1 MKSGNAGST
10 KPPFR
15 LRPYRDGNR
24 RALRF
29 VVNFA
34 ENGKRS
40 RKFFETKREAESFV
54 QARNIEF
61 QNQGRERVEF
71 PSWLRIM
78 AGKCNARLEPFGK
91 TLEGATDHFV
101 RWLEASAKGCSV
113 ADLVVELLRSKL
125 ADGASEDHLADLRIR
140 LNRFTADMGE
150 QNAATVTTA
159 QIDDWLRALQLSPQS
174 RNNYRTV
181 LNNLFNFAISRG
193 YAVANPVER
202 TAKAK
207 VTRGAPE
214 ILTCTQAVAL
224 LNACDADTLPYVAI
238 SLFAGLRAAEA
249 ERLDWSEVDLDG
261 GHIQVKG
268 AKAKTGARRLIPI
281 SENLAAWIRPLARR
295 NVSVAPLALRDRLDA
310 AKARA
315 GFKTWPANAMRHSF
329 ASYRLAQCADA
340 ARVSLEMG
348 KSPQIIF
355 AHYRELV
362 KAKDAARYWQIT
374 PDADAGKK
382 VIAMKGA
389 A

>member
-1 MKSGNAGST
+1 MEGMKA
-10 KPPFR
+10 PFR
-15 LRPYRDGNR
+15 LRPYRDSNR
-24 RALRF
+24 PTLRF
-29 VVNFA
+29 VVNFQ
-34 ENGKRS
+34 ENGKRA
-40 RKFFETKREAESFV
+40 RKFFETKREADTFT

-61 QNQGRERVEF
+61 QNQGREGAEF
-71 PSWLRIM
+71 PSWLRVM
-78 AGKCNARLEPFGK
+78 ANDCNARLKAHGRTIK
-91 TLEGATDHFV
+91 DATDHFIAF
-101 RWLEASAKGCSV
+101 LEASAKSCTV
-113 ADLVVELLRSKL
+113 AELVAELLAAKT
-125 ADGASEDHLADLRIR
+125 ADGASKDHLADLRIR
-140 LNRFTADMGE
+140 LNRFAHTFGD
-150 QNAATVTTA
+150 QNAATATTA
-159 QIDDWLRALQLSPQS
+159 QIDDWLRGLELSPQS

-181 LNNLFNFAISRG
+181 LNNLFNFAVARG
-193 YAVANPVER
+193 YATANPVER

-214 ILTCTQAVAL
+214 ILTVPQAVAL
-224 LNACDADTLPYVAI
+224 LNACDSDTLPFVAI

-261 GHIQVKG
+261 GHIEVKG

-281 SENLAAWIRPLARR
+281 SDNLAAWIRPLARR
-295 NVSVAPLALRDRLDA
+295 NGPVAPLALRDRLDA

-348 KSPQIIF
+348 NSPQIIF

-362 KAKDAARYWQIT
+362 KPKDAARYWQIT

-382 VIAMKGA
+382 VVAMKGA

>member
-1 MKSGNAGST
+1 
-10 KPPFR
+10 
-15 LRPYRDGNR
+15 
-24 RALRF
+24 

-40 RKFFETKREAESFV
+40 RKIFETKREVESFV

-61 QNQGRERVEF
+61 QNQRRERVEF

-125 ADGASEDHLADLRIR
+125 ADGASKDHLADLRIR
-140 LNRFTADMGE
+140 LNRFAQAFGE
-150 QNAATVTTA
+150 QNAATATTA
-159 QIDDWLRALQLSPQS
+159 QIDDWLRALELSPQS

-181 LNNLFNFAISRG
+181 LNNLFNFAVSRG

-224 LNACDADTLPYVAI
+224 LNTCDADTLPYVAI

-281 SENLAAWIRPLARR
+281 SENLAAWVRPLARR
-295 NVSVAPLALRDRLDA
+295 NGSVAPLCPPRPSRRCQGPRRLQDVARKCDA
-310 AKARA
+310 SLVRIL
-315 GFKTWPANAMRHSF
+315 PPRAMRRRRPRIAGNGQKSANHFRALPRTCESKGRRALLANHARRRCREKGYCDERSRMSRTKNT
-329 ASYRLAQCADA
+329 ASSIHR
-340 ARVSLEMG
+340 
-348 KSPQIIF
+348 
-355 AHYRELV
+355 
-362 KAKDAARYWQIT
+362 
-374 PDADAGKK
+374 
-382 VIAMKGA
+382 
-389 A
+389 